1 MSDLSVAQKRKLI
14 KELKGASRLHAK
26 QAAQIERSLKNTKKK
41 K

>member
-1 MSDLSVAQKRKLI
+1 MADLSIAQKRKLI

-26 QAAQIERSLKNTKKK
+26 QAAQIERSLKGTKKK